1 MPGIRYSSER
11 GKDMN
16 EKRLIARIR
25 HGNASALNE
34 LIRIYYPSVKQ
45 YVSLKL
51 PVKEDA
57 QDITQ
62 EVFLRFI
69 RQIPTYRHEGKLA
82 NYLYVIASHCCTD
95 HFRTQKH
102 QPLPLEETKIRD
114 PGNLHI
120 DTLRKLEHERLH
132 ALIVRLPPE
141 EQDAVVFHDLKEMS
155 FREISEML
163 DVPQSTLK
171 SRHAWAL
178 SRLRSLWKE

>member
-1 MPGIRYSSER
+1 
-11 GKDMN
+11 MN

-25 HGNASALNE
+25 HGDEAALNA
-34 LIRIYYPSVKQ
+34 LIRTYYPSVRQ
-45 YVSLKL
+45 YVSLKV

-82 NYLYVIASHCCTD
+82 HYLYVIASHCCTD

-102 QPLPLEETKIRD
+102 QPLPLEEIRIPD
-114 PGNLHI
+114 SIDLHI
-120 DTLRKLEHERLH
+120 DTLRKLEHERLR
-132 ALIVRLPPE
+132 ALIMCLPPE
-141 EQDAVVFHDLKEMS
+141 EQDTIVFHDLKEMS

-171 SRHAWAL
+171 SRHARAL